1 MNPLRK
7 LGSGPM
13 ISGEKI
19 LVTGVTG
26 TVGAPVAR
34 SLAKDNEVWGLAR
47 FTDPEKRAEIEAAGI
62 TTLALD
68 IGSGDF
74 SQVPDDFTYVL
85 HLNWMRGGLDRLQEA
100 IRTNIEGPGLLMQHC
115 RTAKATL
122 VMSSMIIYSPSADPE
137 HLFTES
143 DCIGNAS
150 YAYNATSPYSKAGLE
165 AVARTCARMF
175 DMKVTIA
182 RLNTVFAPG
191 NCYPTMILNS
201 VLNDGPIVAPHENNV
216 HSPIHIDDIV
226 AQIELM
232 LEAASNPA
240 FIVNWGGDEHVSV
253 QEWVRLANEW
263 SGKSAEV
270 KVAPAPGA
278 PIANASDPELRRSIT
293 GPCSKDFRTEY
304 RKLFERLS
312 APAD

>member
-1 MNPLRK
+1 
-7 LGSGPM
+7 M

-26 TVGAPVAR
+26 TLGAPVAKA
-34 SLAKDNEVWGLAR
+34 LAKDNEVWGLAR
-47 FTDPEKRAEIEAAGI
+47 FTDAAKRAEIEAAGVR
-62 TTLALD
+62 TCAVD

-74 SQVPDDFTYVL
+74 SQVPGDFTYVL
-85 HLNWMRGGLDRLQEA
+85 HLNWMRGPLDQLQEA
-100 IRTNIEGPGLLMQHC
+100 IRTNIEGPGLLMQHT
-115 RTAKATL
+115 RKAKATL
-122 VMSSMIIYSPSADPE
+122 VASSMIIYSPNADPE

-165 AVARTCARMF
+165 AVARTCARAF

-191 NCYPTMILNS
+191 NCYPTMILNA
-201 VLNDGPIVAPHENNV
+201 VLNDRPIVAPHANNV

-226 AQIELM
+226 AQVEPM

-240 FIVNWGGDEHVSV
+240 FIVNWGGDEHISV

-263 SGKSAEV
+263 SGKNAEV
-270 KVAPAPGA
+270 QVMPAPGA
-278 PIANASDPELRRSIT
+278 PIANASDPALRKSIT
-293 GPCSKDFRTEY
+293 GACRMDFRAEY
-304 RKLFERLS
+304 RALFENG
-312 APAD
+312 

>member
-1 MNPLRK
+1 
-7 LGSGPM
+7 M
-13 ISGEKI
+13 IAGEKI

-26 TVGAPVAR
+26 TVGAPLAKA
-34 SLAKDNEVWGLAR
+34 LAKDNEVWGLAR
-47 FTDPEKRAEIEAAGI
+47 FTDAARRADIEAAGI
-62 TTLALD
+62 KTCAAD

-85 HLNWMRGGLDRLQEA
+85 HLNWMRGPLDQLQEA
-100 IRTNIEGPGLLMQHC
+100 IRTNVEGPGLLMQHT
-115 RTAKATL
+115 RKAKATL
-122 VMSSMIIYSPSADPE
+122 VASSMIIYSPSADPE

-165 AVARTCARMF
+165 AVARMCARAF

-191 NCYPTMILNS
+191 NCYPTMIMNS
-201 VLNDGPIVAPHENNV
+201 VLNDRPVVAPHANNV

-226 AQIELM
+226 AQVEPL
-232 LEAASNPA
+232 LAAASNPA

-263 SGKSAEV
+263 SGKNASV
-270 KVAPAPGA
+270 QVMPAPGA
-278 PIANASDPELRRSIT
+278 PIANASDPTLRHSIT
-293 GPCSKDFRTEY
+293 GTCCKNFRTEY
-304 RKLFERLS
+304 RRLFE
-312 APAD
+312 AMTAHTN

>member
-1 MNPLRK
+1 
-7 LGSGPM
+7 M

-26 TVGAPVAR
+26 TVGAPVAKA
-34 SLAKDNEVWGLAR
+34 LTKDNEVWGLAR
-47 FTDPEKRAEIEAAGI
+47 FTDPAKRADIEAAGVV
-62 TTLALD
+62 TRAVD

-85 HLNWMRGGLDRLQEA
+85 HLNWMRGGIDLLQEA
-100 IRTNIEGPGLLMQHC
+100 IRTNIEGPGLLMQHT
-115 RTAKATL
+115 RKAKATL
-122 VMSSMIIYSPSADPE
+122 VASSMIIYSPSADPT

-165 AVARTCARMF
+165 AVARLCARAF

-191 NCYPTMILNS
+191 KCYATSILGA
-201 VLNDGPIVAPHENNV
+201 VLNDQPVRAPHANNV
-216 HSPIHIDDIV
+216 HSPIHIDDII
-226 AQIELM
+226 AQIEPM
-232 LEAASNPA
+232 LDAASNPA
-240 FIVNWGGDEHVSV
+240 FIVNWGGDDHVSV

-263 SGKSAEV
+263 SGKQASVEV
-270 KVAPAPGA
+270 VPSPGA
-278 PIANASDPELRRSIT
+278 PIANASDPALRASIT
-293 GPCSKDFRTEY
+293 GPCNMDFRTEY
-304 RKLFERLS
+304 RRLFDQMT
-312 APAD
+312 AQTN

>member
-1 MNPLRK
+1 
-7 LGSGPM
+7 M
-13 ISGEKI
+13 ISGQKI

-26 TVGAPVAR
+26 TVGAPVAKA
-34 SLAKDNEVWGLAR
+34 LAKDNEVWGIAR
-47 FTDPEKRAEIEAAGI
+47 FTDPAKRADIEAAGV
-62 TTLALD
+62 TTCAVD

-74 SQVPDDFTYVL
+74 SQVPDDFDYVL

-100 IRTNIEGPGLLMQHC
+100 IRTNIEGPGLLMQHT
-115 RTAKATL
+115 RKARATL

-137 HLFTES
+137 HLFNES

-165 AVARTCARMF
+165 AVARLCARLF

-191 NCYPTMILNS
+191 NCYPTMILDA
-201 VLNDGPIVAPHENNV
+201 VLNGKPVVAPHPKNL

-226 AQIELM
+226 AQVEPM

-240 FIVNWGGDEHVSV
+240 FIVNWGGDEHISV

-263 SGKSAEV
+263 SGRNAEV
-270 KVAPAPGA
+270 RVIPAPGA
-278 PIANASDPELRRSIT
+278 PIANASDPTLRRSIT
-293 GPCSKDFRTEY
+293 GPCSKDFRTEF
-304 RKLFERLS
+304 RRLYES
-312 APAD
+312 MTAGG

>member
-1 MNPLRK
+1 
-7 LGSGPM
+7 M

-26 TVGAPVAR
+26 TVGAPVAKA
-34 SLAKDNEVWGLAR
+34 LAKDNEVWGLAR
-47 FTDPEKRAEIEAAGI
+47 FNDSAKRADIEAAGVI
-62 TTLALD
+62 TRAVD
-68 IGSGDF
+68 IGAGDF

-85 HLNWMRGGLDRLQEA
+85 HLNWMRGPLDQLQEA
-100 IRTNIEGPGLLMQHC
+100 IRTNIEGPGLLMQHT
-115 RTAKATL
+115 RKAKATL
-122 VMSSMIIYSPSADPE
+122 VASSMIIYSPSADPE

-165 AVARTCARMF
+165 AAARLCARAF

-191 NCYPTMILNS
+191 NCYPTMIMNS
-201 VLNDGPIVAPHENNV
+201 VLNERPVVAPHANNV
-216 HSPIHIDDIV
+216 HSPIHIDDII
-226 AQIELM
+226 AQIEPL
-232 LEAASNPA
+232 LDAALNPA
-240 FIVNWGGDEHVSV
+240 FIVNWGGDQHVSV

-270 KVAPAPGA
+270 QVMPAPGA
-278 PIANASDPELRRSIT
+278 PIANASDPALRQSIT
-293 GPCSKDFRTEY
+293 GPCKKDFHTEY
-304 RKLFERLS
+304 RKLFESMS
-312 APAD
+312 AGTP

>member
-1 MNPLRK
+1 
-7 LGSGPM
+7 M

-47 FTDPEKRAEIEAAGI
+47 FTDPAKRADIEAAGVI
-62 TTLALD
+62 TRSVD
-68 IGSGDF
+68 IAAGDF
-74 SQVPDDFTYVL
+74 SEVPDDFTYVL
-85 HLNWMRGGLDRLQEA
+85 HLNWMRGPLEQLQEA
-100 IRTNIEGPGLLMQHC
+100 IRTNIEGPGLLMQHT
-115 RTAKATL
+115 RKAKATL
-122 VMSSMIIYSPSADPE
+122 VASSMIIYSPSADPE

-165 AVARTCARMF
+165 AVARLCARAF

-191 NCYPTMILNS
+191 ACYLTSIMGS
-201 VLNDGPIVAPHENNV
+201 VLNDQPIRAPHANNV

-226 AQIELM
+226 AQIEPM
-232 LEAASNPA
+232 LAAASTPA

-253 QEWVRLANEW
+253 QEWVRLAGEW
-263 SGKSAEV
+263 SGKQASV
-270 KVAPAPGA
+270 QVMPAPGA
-278 PIANASDPELRRSIT
+278 PIANASDPTLRRSIT

-304 RKLFERLS
+304 RKLFDRMIAQTS
-312 APAD
+312 

>member
-1 MNPLRK
+1 
-7 LGSGPM
+7 M

-26 TVGAPVAR
+26 TVGAPVAKA
-34 SLAKDNEVWGLAR
+34 LAKDNEVWGLAR
-47 FTDPEKRAEIEAAGI
+47 FTDPAKRAEIEAAGVI
-62 TTLALD
+62 TRAVD
-68 IGSGDF
+68 IGAGDF
-74 SQVPDDFTYVL
+74 SQLPDDFTYVL
-85 HLNWMRGGLDRLQEA
+85 HLNWMRGPLEQLQQA
-100 IRTNIEGPGLLMQHC
+100 IRTNIEGPGLLMQHT
-115 RTAKATL
+115 RKARATL
-122 VMSSMIIYSPSADPE
+122 VASSMIIYSPSADPA

-175 DMKVTIA
+175 GMKVTIA

-191 NCYPTMILNS
+191 KCYLTSILGA
-201 VLNDGPIVAPHENNV
+201 VLNDQPVRAPHANNL

-226 AQIELM
+226 AQIEPM
-232 LEAASNPA
+232 LDAASNPA

-263 SGKSAEV
+263 SGKQASVEV
-270 KVAPAPGA
+270 VPSPGA
-278 PIANASDPELRRSIT
+278 PIANASDPTLRASIT
-293 GPCSKDFRTEY
+293 GPCTRDFRTEY
-304 RKLFERLS
+304 RQLFDQMT
-312 APAD
+312 AHAN

>member
-1 MNPLRK
+1 
-7 LGSGPM
+7 M

-26 TVGAPVAR
+26 TVGAPVAKA
-34 SLAKDNEVWGLAR
+34 LAKDNEVWGLAR
-47 FTDPEKRAEIEAAGI
+47 FNDPAKRADIEAAGAV
-62 TTLALD
+62 TRADD

-85 HLNWMRGGLDRLQEA
+85 HLNWMRGGINLLQEA
-100 IRTNIEGPGLLMQHC
+100 IRTNIEGPGLLMQHT
-115 RTAKATL
+115 RKAKATL
-122 VMSSMIIYSPSADPE
+122 VASSMIIYSPSADPT

-165 AVARTCARMF
+165 AVARLCARAF

-191 NCYPTMILNS
+191 KCYATSILGA
-201 VLNDGPIVAPHENNV
+201 VLNDQPVRAPHANNV
-216 HSPIHIDDIV
+216 HSPIHIDDII
-226 AQIELM
+226 AQIEPM
-232 LEAASNPA
+232 LDAASNPA
-240 FIVNWGGDEHVSV
+240 FIVNWGGDDHVSV

-263 SGKSAEV
+263 SGKQASVEV
-270 KVAPAPGA
+270 VPSPGA
-278 PIANASDPELRRSIT
+278 PIANASDPTLRASIT
-293 GPCSKDFRTEY
+293 GPCNMDFRTEY
-304 RKLFERLS
+304 RRLFDQMT
-312 APAD
+312 AQTN

>member
-1 MNPLRK
+1 
-7 LGSGPM
+7 M

-19 LVTGVTG
+19 LITGVTG
-26 TVGAPVAR
+26 TVGAPVAKA
-34 SLAKDNEVWGLAR
+34 LAKDNEVWGLAR
-47 FTDPEKRAEIEAAGI
+47 FSNPGKRDEIEAAGVI
-62 TTLALD
+62 TRAVD

-74 SQVPDDFTYVL
+74 SEVPDDFTYVL
-85 HLNWMRGGLDRLQEA
+85 HLNWMRGGLDQLQDA
-100 IRTNIEGPGLLMQHC
+100 IRTNIEGPGLLMQHT
-115 RTAKATL
+115 RKAKATL
-122 VMSSMIIYSPSADPE
+122 VASSMIIYSPSADPG

-165 AVARTCARMF
+165 AVARLCARAF

-191 NCYPTMILNS
+191 KCYPTMILNS
-201 VLNDGPIVAPHENNV
+201 VLNDKPIVAPHENNV

-226 AQIELM
+226 AQIEPM

-263 SGKSAEV
+263 SGKQASV
-270 KVAPAPGA
+270 TVMPASGA
-278 PIANASDPELRRSIT
+278 PIANGSDPTLRASVT
-293 GPCSKDFRTEY
+293 GPCKMNFEAEY
-304 RKLFERLS
+304 RRLFD
-312 APAD
+312 AMAA

>member
-1 MNPLRK
+1 
-7 LGSGPM
+7 M

-26 TVGAPVAR
+26 TVGAPVAKA
-34 SLAKDNEVWGLAR
+34 LAKDNEVWGLAR
-47 FTDPEKRAEIEAAGI
+47 FNDPAKRADIEAAGAV
-62 TTLALD
+62 TRAVD

-85 HLNWMRGGLDRLQEA
+85 HLNWMRGGINLLQEA
-100 IRTNIEGPGLLMQHC
+100 IRTNIEGPGLLMQHT
-115 RTAKATL
+115 RKAKATL
-122 VMSSMIIYSPSADPE
+122 VASSMIIYSPSADPT

-165 AVARTCARMF
+165 AVARLCARAF

-191 NCYPTMILNS
+191 KCYATSILGA
-201 VLNDGPIVAPHENNV
+201 VLNDQPVRAPHANNV
-216 HSPIHIDDIV
+216 HSPIHIDDII
-226 AQIELM
+226 AQIEPM
-232 LEAASNPA
+232 LDAASNPA
-240 FIVNWGGDEHVSV
+240 FIVNWGGDDHVSV

-263 SGKSAEV
+263 SGKQASVEV
-270 KVAPAPGA
+270 VPSPGA
-278 PIANASDPELRRSIT
+278 PIANASDPTLRASIT
-293 GPCSKDFRTEY
+293 GPCNMDFRTEY
-304 RKLFERLS
+304 RRLFDQMT
-312 APAD
+312 AQTN